1 MAEKGERSTGVP
13 RLYAVAQEGVGMRA
27 AAPFLARAKGGSW
40 LGDLHLNRFLRAYQF
55 LFMKRRQ
62 FLRHGTQAAL
72 ASTIL
77 PLAAS
82 AVPAKK
88 TETLTLAAVTTPAD
102 KDVSLSERTIE
113 ELRKILQDGY
123 TSRRLCQDYLTRIA
137 QLDQQG
143 PKLNAVIELNPDA
156 LSIADTLDKERKAGK
171 LRGPL
176 HGIPILIKDNID
188 TGDKMPTTAGALA
201 LAGNHAA
208 KDAFVVQRMR
218 AAGAIILGKTN
229 LSEWANFRSTHSAS
243 GWSSRGGQTHN
254 PYVLNRTP
262 SGSSAGSGAAV
273 AASLCAVAVGTET
286 NGSIT
291 SPASVNGLVGLKPTV
306 GLVSR
311 TGIIPISATQDTAG
325 PMART
330 VRDAAILLQAM
341 VGWDKEDKV
350 TMSAQNPTLTS
361 NFYGST
367 YASKLNT
374 DALKGQKLGIEKSH
388 LASTL
393 PAGDLLRQAV
403 AVLKAQGATV
413 VEVDVRTPTQALG
426 EDEFNVLLYEFKDG
440 VNKYLAQ
447 ANAPVKTLADVI
459 AFNKANVAK
468 AMPFF
473 QQETLEMAEKTDGL
487 ASEKYKAAVRK
498 VVDTSRAA
506 LNAALKTD
514 GGLAAIV
521 AITTGPAA
529 CIDLVNGE
537 YGTGPG
543 YSGPAAMAG
552 YPHLT
557 VPMGQVHGLPV
568 GLSFVGAPY
577 TEALL
582 LSLGYAYEQATKHR
596 KAPTFQAAVG

>member
-1 MAEKGERSTGVP
+1 
-13 RLYAVAQEGVGMRA
+13 
-27 AAPFLARAKGGSW
+27 
-40 LGDLHLNRFLRAYQF
+40 
-55 LFMKRRQ
+55 MKRRQ
-62 FLRHGTQAAL
+62 FIRQGTQAAL
-72 ASTIL
+72 VSSAL
-77 PLAAS
+77 PLAAG
-82 AVPAKK
+82 AA
-88 TETLTLAAVTTPAD
+88 TLAAKKAPAPTAPPAA
-102 KDVSLSERTIE
+102 KDPALSELTIAD
-113 ELRKILQDGY
+113 LQKMLQGGL
-123 TSRRLCQDYLTRIA
+123 SSHQLCEAYLARIA
-137 QLDQQG
+137 AIDQAG
-143 PKLNAVIELNPDA
+143 PRLNALIELNPDA
-156 LSIADTLDKERKAGK
+156 LAIADGLDKERKAGK

-188 TGDKMPTTAGALA
+188 TGDKMQTTAGALA
-201 LAGNHAA
+201 LAGNKAA
-208 KDAFVVQRMR
+208 QDAFVTAQLRR
-218 AAGAIILGKTN
+218 AGAIILGKTN
-229 LSEWANFRSTHSAS
+229 LSEWANFRSSHSAS

-254 PYVLNRTP
+254 PYVLDRTP

-286 NGSIT
+286 NGSIV

-330 VRDAAILLQAM
+330 VRDAAILLGSM
-341 VGWDKEDKV
+341 VGPDPAD
-350 TMSAQNPTLTS
+350 SATQAQKAPKQPVDYTRL
-361 NFYGST
+361 
-367 YASKLNT
+367 LRP
-374 DALKGQKLGIEKSH
+374 DALKGQKLGVEKSH
-388 LASTL
+388 LASQTA
-393 PAGDLLRQAV
+393 AGELLRQAV

-413 VEVDVRTPTQALG
+413 VEVDVRTPTQPLG
-426 EDEFNVLLYEFKDG
+426 EAEFDVLLYEFKDG

-447 ANAPVKTLADVI
+447 AKIPVKTLAEVI

-487 ASEKYKAAVRK
+487 SSEKYKAAVRK

-506 LNAALKTD
+506 LDAALKTD

-568 GLSFVGAPY
+568 GLSFVGGAY
-577 TEALL
+577 QEAELL
-582 LSLGYAYEQATKHR
+582 ALGYAYEQATKHR
-596 KAPTFQAAVG
+596 AAPTFRAVVG